1 MQTLENAK
9 IFIANHDNFFLFY
22 HTHNVHDARYT
33 YLYTDETIFLYSR
46 VEPSTLLF
54 IDASHQQINGHKQ
67 QLNQNLS
74 DKTIEHAMLN
84 EFQLKT
90 S

>member
-9 IFIANHDNFFLFY
+9 IFIANHDILFSHYFFSIFTT
-22 HTHNVHDARYT
+22 THNNKRS
-33 YLYTDETIFLYSR
+33 LYFHILVSI
-46 VEPSTLLF
+46 EPSTLLF